1 MNTISDQLCLHSRFS
16 AEVFDNEWSILIKKN
31 GKEKKSSVK
40 NQKKSQDLKG
50 EKLLNFWIKNELWK
64 YPAESD

>member
-16 AEVFDNEWSILIKKN
+16 TEVFDNEWSILIKKN

-64 YPAESD
+64 YHAESD

>member
-16 AEVFDNEWSILIKKN
+16 AEVFDNECSILIKKN

-40 NQKKSQDLKG
+40 NRKKSQDLKG
-50 EKLLNFWIKNELWK
+50 EKLLNFWIKNEL
-64 YPAESD
+64 

>member
-40 NQKKSQDLKG
+40 NQKKKPGPKRGKTFKFLD
-50 EKLLNFWIKNELWK
+50 
-64 YPAESD
+64 

>member
-40 NQKKSQDLKG
+40 NRKKSQDLKG

-64 YPAESD
+64 YHAESD

>member
-64 YPAESD
+64 YHAESD

>member
-1 MNTISDQLCLHSRFS
+1 MNTISDQLCLHLRFS
-16 AEVFDNEWSILIKKN
+16 TEVFDNEWSILIKEN

-64 YPAESD
+64 YHAESD